1 MAQGRLYMIPTT
13 LGDCD
18 PLKVLPKSVKETI
31 GMLDEFIVENSK
43 TARAFLKLMEIPT
56 PQSSLKI
63 HVLNK
68 HTDVHELFGFLNSC
82 RDGKDIGLISEAGC
96 PGIADPGAEITNI
109 AHKEDIQ
116 IIPLVGPSSI
126 LLSLMASGMN
136 GQSFTF
142 HGYLPIDKQDVKKR
156 LKDLEQSSK
165 INHQTQLFI
174 ETPYRNNK
182 LLETLLQNLHNQT
195 KLCIA
200 CDISLNSEYIKT
212 KTIDEWRKSKKP
224 DLHKRPCIFL
234 LEAQ

>member
-1 MAQGRLYMIPTT
+1 MIPTT
-13 LGDCD
+13 LGDCN
-18 PLKVLPKSVKETI
+18 PQEVLPLSVRKTLHK
-31 GMLDEFIVENSK
+31 LDEFIVENSK
-43 TARAFLKLMEIPT
+43 TARAFLKLMEIPKAQNT
-56 PQSSLKI
+56 LKI

-68 HTDVHELFGFLNSC
+68 HTEIHEFSSFLNRC
-82 RDGKDIGLISEAGC
+82 RNGEDVGLISEAGC

-142 HGYLPIDKQDVKKR
+142 HGYLPIDRQDVKRR
-156 LKDLEQSSK
+156 LKELEQNSK
-165 INHQTQLFI
+165 KHNQTQLFI

-182 LLETLLQNLHNQT
+182 LLEVLLQNLQNQT

-200 CDISLNSEYIKT
+200 CDISLNSEFIKT
-212 KTIDEWRKSKKP
+212 KTISEWRKSKKP

-234 LEAQ
+234 IEVE